1 MNLQLF
7 SQEKTEKATPRR
19 RHMARERGQVFSS
32 REFVSALMLLV
43 GVLVLKYFGPYA
55 IQKLLNLFVEILNNQ
70 MTRQDIFTI
79 EGVHALFVQ
88 LVIFTGKI
96 LLPLFLTLLITG
108 IFANYIQVGTV
119 FSLEAISFKLER
131 INPIDGFKRIF
142 SKRSLV
148 ELIKSTVKI
157 FVVGYVVFKTVKK
170 NKDVFPLMLDMDIK
184 TSLQVIISIIFTVGL
199 KAAITLII
207 LSIFDYIYQWYEY
220 EVSLMMSKEDI
231 KEEFKEVE
239 GNPQVKSKIRQVQ
252 QQFAKSRMMKDVP
265 KADVVITNPTH
276 FAVALI
282 YNPSK
287 YPAPLV
293 IAKGADLLAKR
304 IKHIAKDEDVPIVEN
319 KMLARTLYKTAEIG
333 DIIPEHLYTAVAEVL
348 AFVYSL
354 KEGRS

>member
-19 RHMARERGQVFSS
+19 RQKARERGQVFSS
-32 REFVSALMLLV
+32 REFTSALMLLA
-43 GVLVLKYFGPYA
+43 GVVVLKCFSSYTM
-55 IQKLLNLFVEILNNQ
+55 QKLLNLFIEVFNNH
-70 MTRQDIFTI
+70 MARQDIFTI
-79 EGVHALFVQ
+79 EGIHSLFVQ
-88 LVIFTGKI
+88 LIIFVGEI
-96 LLPLFLTLLITG
+96 LLPLFLTLLAIG
-108 IFANYIQVGTV
+108 ILANYIQVGTV
-119 FSLEAISFKLER
+119 FSPETISFKLER
-131 INPIDGFKRIF
+131 INPIEGFKRIF

-157 FVVGYVVFKTVKK
+157 FVIGNVVYKAVKK
-170 NKDVFPLMLDMDIK
+170 NKDVFPLMLDMEIK
-184 TSLQVIISIIFTVGL
+184 TSLHVITNIIFTVGL

-207 LSIFDYIYQWYEY
+207 LSVFDYIYQWYEY

-252 QQFAKSRMMKDVP
+252 QQFARSRMMKDVP

-276 FAVALI
+276 FAVALV

-293 IAKGADLLAKR
+293 VAKGADLLAKK
-304 IKHIAKDEDVPIVEN
+304 IKQIAKDEDVPIVEN

-333 DIIPEHLYTAVAEVL
+333 DIIPENLYTAVAEVL